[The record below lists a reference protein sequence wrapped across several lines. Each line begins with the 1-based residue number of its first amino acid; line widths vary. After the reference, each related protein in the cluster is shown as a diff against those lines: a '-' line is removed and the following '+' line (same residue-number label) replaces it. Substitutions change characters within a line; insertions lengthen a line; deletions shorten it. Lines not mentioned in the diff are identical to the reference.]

1 MTSANYVPG
10 YIMPRNLKEHKYENH
25 ASNYKNHTYMS
36 AEDQAAGKKSS
47 WTELEIT
54 GPIRN
59 LSPSLFQMHHL
70 TVLHLKNNNLQRV
83 SPDISQLVNLRT
95 LDMSNNKLR
104 SLPAELGDLMNLRY
118 FFTISIVLK
127 HFSDLHLAFNFS
139 FQNKNRECQ
148 LVYNPI

>member
-1 MTSANYVPG
+1 MTSANCVPG
-10 YIMPRNLKEHKYENH
+10 YIMPRNLKDNKYENH

-36 AEDQAAGKKSS
+36 AEDQAAGKKSF

-59 LSPSLFQMHHL
+59 LSPTLFQMHYL

-95 LDMSNNKLR
+95 LDMSYNKLR

-118 FFTISIVLK
+118 PFAISIIFKEFSDFYVFTIFIV
-127 HFSDLHLAFNFS
+127 NRS
-139 FQNKNRECQ
+139 F
-148 LVYNPI
+148 P